1 MSNGTNVMNNFSLY
15 EAGNSLVCSEFKDCS
30 ACVANPQCGFC
41 VVSGQCIA
49 GNWLGPE
56 YMDACTGGRLHY
68 YYGQCI
74 VSHKPILIA
83 GISLLSIVVFTILV
97 LLLRCCK
104 RSQNSEYRPLLPTS
118 GSGVVRRSSTYY
130 QFNRNVP
137 GSRRKPSLSERPWP
151 NSRRLSGQGS
161 PSSSQNQSEEDAVH
175 QNEIDVQHQNDYKAV
190 KWDERRKEL
199 LKKYGKS
206 PDR

>member
-1 MSNGTNVMNNFSLY
+1 MSNATNDMNNLSFFETGS
-15 EAGNSLVCSEFKDCS
+15 SLVCSEFKNCS
-30 ACVANPQCGFC
+30 ACVVNPQCGFC
-41 VVSGQCIA
+41 VISGQCIP

-83 GISLLSIVVFTILV
+83 GISLLSIAVFTTLV

-104 RSQNSEYRPLLPTS
+104 RSHNSEYRPLLPTS
-118 GSGVVRRSSTYY
+118 GSGLLRRSSTYY

-151 NSRRLSGQGS
+151 NSRKLSGQGS
-161 PSSSQNQSEEDAVH
+161 PSSSQNPSEDDVAH
-175 QNEIDVQHQNDYKAV
+175 QNEIDIQHQNDYKAI

>member
-1 MSNGTNVMNNFSLY
+1 
-15 EAGNSLVCSEFKDCS
+15 
-30 ACVANPQCGFC
+30 
-41 VVSGQCIA
+41 
-49 GNWLGPE
+49 
-56 YMDACTGGRLHY
+56 
-68 YYGQCI
+68 
-74 VSHKPILIA
+74 
-83 GISLLSIVVFTILV
+83 VVFTILV